1 MEQEDS
7 DWSRNREGNRKI
19 RERDRMSGKEE
30 TGIGTWDRENGEV
43 HGGIKRGSREVNKVC
58 EKREEVSMGE

>member
-19 RERDRMSGKEE
+19 RERDRMRGQEE
-30 TGIGTWDRENGEV
+30 TGIGTYRENREV
-43 HGGIKRGSREVNKVC
+43 HGGIRRGSREVNKVC
-58 EKREEVSMGE
+58 EKRKEVSMGE